1 MSALSEAQLLCFRTF
16 GYLLL
21 PQLLNVNDLRV
32 LGDELDYGLTI
43 QFPETPFDG
52 SRRHWTRLTD
62 ENTPFSA
69 SLMENSRFLTP
80 AQQICGPDVLGVG
93 IDANRYVG
101 DTGWHPDSASS
112 RQVAVKYI
120 FYLDELTAEIGAL
133 RVIPGSH
140 LLRGQERGIF
150 EDGVKELAGADIP
163 AHTIETQPGDVIA
176 LDIRTWHASYGGNRN
191 RRSFNLD
198 YFQNPVTPEEI
209 EQLKAVGRSHAG
221 SIHHFGLKR
230 QYNYSKN
237 WLFNPH
243 QSQVR
248 QRWIDRFEDIG
259 YLAQVGVAEQ

>member
-21 PQLLNVNDLRV
+21 PQLLNVNDLSV
-32 LGDELDYGLTI
+32 LGDELDHGLAI
-43 QFPETPFDG
+43 QFPEIPFDG
-52 SRRHWTRLTD
+52 SRRHWPRLTD

-80 AQQICGPDVLGVG
+80 AQQVCGPECTRRWYRCESICWGYRL
-93 IDANRYVG
+93 APRF
-101 DTGWHPDSASS
+101 SS
-112 RQVAVKYI
+112 KPSGGSQVY
-120 FYLDELTAEIGAL
+120 FSDELTAEIGAL

-140 LLRGQERGIF
+140 LLTGQKRGIF
-150 EDGVKELAGADIP
+150 EDGVKKLAGSDIP
-163 AHTIETQPGDVIA
+163 AHTIETQPGDLIA

-191 RRSFNLD
+191 RCSFNLD
-198 YFQNPVTPEEI
+198 YVQTQLRRKNI
-209 EQLKAVGRSHAG
+209 EQLKSVGRSHAG
-221 SIHHFGLKR
+221 SIQHFGLKR

-259 YLAQVGVAEQ
+259 YLAQVGVA